1 MRSRRLGHNLLEV
14 IIATVIF
21 STAVVFMTGLW
32 STYHEAITK
41 NRSRMVAMAIARSEL
56 ESRIAL
62 GFTNLAPYFNSAPI
76 ITPYPTEAWVR
87 GRTVKATFQA
97 EFQVFN
103 QTGPNPDPRL
113 ARLAKLIVTV
123 RWAEKTGEA
132 VPGPFNKTIV
142 YVGYVFDG
150 R

>member
-1 MRSRRLGHNLLEV
+1 MTSRKLGHNLLEV

-41 NRSRMVAMAIARSEL
+41 NRGRLIAMAVARSEL

-62 GFTNLAPYFNSAPI
+62 GFTNLTPYFNLAPK
-76 ITPYPTEAWVR
+76 ITAYDTEAWVR
-87 GRTVKATFQA
+87 GRTVRTPFQA

-103 QTGPNPDPRL
+103 TTPGPF

-123 RWAEKTGEA
+123 RWAEKTGEV
-132 VPGPFNKTIV
+132 VPGPFNKTVI
-142 YVGYVFDG
+142 YVAYVFDG